1 MGATKHEVFSIEVNE
16 LAEVFKALSN
26 PARLKAVLIIA
37 NNQELTTTKEI
48 LDNIQLSQSSISRHM
63 KILVDTGLIK
73 TKNRSIDKKNN
84 LMYVLNYELFKEVIN
99 VLSNINQKRL
109 RIDTSNFYSKFKQL
123 NWGQLSDFI
132 T

>member
-63 KILVDTGLIK
+63 KILVDIGLIK

-84 LMYVLNYELFKEVIN
+84 LIYVLNYELFKEVIN
-99 VLSNINQKRL
+99 VLSNIDQKRL

>member
-37 NNQELTTTKEI
+37 NNHELTTTREI

-73 TKNRSIDKKNN
+73 TKNISIDKKNN
-84 LMYVLNYELFKEVIN
+84 LMYILNYELFKEVIN
-99 VLSNINQKRL
+99 VLNSIDKKK
-109 RIDTSNFYSKFKQL
+109 IKFDTSNFYSKFKHT
-123 NWGQLSDFI
+123 NWGQLNEFI

>member
-84 LMYVLNYELFKEVIN
+84 LIYVLNYELFKEVIN
-99 VLSNINQKRL
+99 VLSNIDQKRL